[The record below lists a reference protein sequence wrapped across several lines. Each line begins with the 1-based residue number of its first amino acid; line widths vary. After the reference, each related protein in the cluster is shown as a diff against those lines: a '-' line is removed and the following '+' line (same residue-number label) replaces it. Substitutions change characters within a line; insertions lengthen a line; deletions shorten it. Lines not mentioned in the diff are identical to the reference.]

1 IFKLF
6 INGEEVSIN
15 GDATYVASSTAW
27 LVRDGDFGTY
37 DVTAGTLEIEFKVIS
52 TTESIFVDYIS
63 ISTL

>member
-1 IFKLF
+1 MF

-15 GDATYVASSTAW
+15 GDATYVASSTTW

-52 TTESIFVDYIS
+52 TTESIFVDYLDIS
-63 ISTL
+63 IL